1 MRNPSYSHR
10 QSVQASEWLACHP
23 SCHTGRGPYELVDV
37 DEDAGFGV
45 LRGHDVPVDGNSPS
59 LVTAELYIAIQSV
72 YEGRKIRT
80 EEEDI
85 DATER

>member
-1 MRNPSYSHR
+1 
-10 QSVQASEWLACHP
+10 
-23 SCHTGRGPYELVDV
+23 LVDV
-37 DEDAGFGV
+37 DEDAGLGV

-59 LVTAELYIAIQSV
+59 LVTAELDVAIQTV